1 MTMFHWWMFAIKSR
15 PSFLFFSLWSQH
27 NWAPVLRRFDA
38 ISTECE
44 FCFTLASKRA
54 PNPGKCWLL
63 FQIVP
68 SQREVELKH
77 PLARGENLISFLRR
91 THRRHSNMKIPI
103 NQVTACSV
111 ESGHRHTRQ
120 RSEHPSPI
128 ASSWICST
136 SSWSSETDFAQKSQ
150 DNPKTPSSTRSK
162 GGNVCRIP
170 SRLVYWTKIRNT
182 AMAMAPTYMAPKIIV
197 TIPLKFIFLDTP
209 ISSLR
214 IIDEPNSSV
223 VTWSQNVQ
231 PSCKYAQ
238 ANARLTLT
246 APPSGLRSGKLVPRN
261 H

>member
-1 MTMFHWWMFAIKSR
+1 MFVIRSR
-15 PSFLFFSLWSQH
+15 PSIYIFFFMITAQLSPS
-27 NWAPVLRRFDA
+27 PSPLRYNFHWMW
-38 ISTECE
+38 I
-44 FCFTLASKRA
+44 CFNLA
-54 PNPGKCWLL
+54 PNEDPTPGSAGFLS
-63 FQIVP
+63 QIVP
-68 SQREVELKH
+68 SQREVELEH

-91 THRRHSNMKIPI
+91 HLRPRRHSNMKIPI

-162 GGNVCRIP
+162 GGNVRRIP

-214 IIDEPNSSV
+214 IIDEPNSLI
-223 VTWSQNVQ
+223 VTWSQNEQ
-231 PSCKYAQ
+231 PSCKYAR